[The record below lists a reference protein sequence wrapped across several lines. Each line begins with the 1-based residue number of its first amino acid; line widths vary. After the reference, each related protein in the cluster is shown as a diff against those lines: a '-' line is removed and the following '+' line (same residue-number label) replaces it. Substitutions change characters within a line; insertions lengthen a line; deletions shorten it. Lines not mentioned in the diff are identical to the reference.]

1 MSRDRRP
8 DADSD
13 TIRESTFFGQV
24 QLAEVGWPV
33 YLMILVVVAAV
44 YLATARLGLSLAFL
58 HANVSPVWPPTGL
71 AIAAIL
77 WFGYRIAPAILLGA
91 FLVNL
96 ATDITVATAAG
107 IAVGNTLE
115 ALSAAWLLHR
125 FVGHHYPFNR
135 ARDVLIFILI
145 AGIISPIVS
154 ATIGSTSLC
163 LSGAAGWDDYGW
175 LWSTWWLGDG
185 SGALV
190 VAPLILTW
198 LEKPSQPLSMRQRLM
213 AVLLFALLSSV
224 SLIVFRDALLDGT
237 ANYPLG
243 HLTIPFLLW
252 AAFQFGPRGVATAIA
267 VISGIAIWGTTRG
280 FGPFVETDPNESLL
294 LLQVFIVA
302 LATAALV
309 LAALVAER
317 KRAQNSATFLAAIVE
332 STDDVVIGWGL
343 DGRILS
349 WNRSA
354 ERLYGYEA
362 GEIIGHDI
370 SILFPAHRT
379 EDFSLIVDRLKRGD
393 RMENFETVHVRNSG
407 EHIDVSLTISGIA
420 STAGTIEG
428 VSAIA
433 RDITTRRRA
442 EDALRASEDRL
453 RAIIDNIPAFI
464 YLKDIRG
471 KYMLMNRRGL
481 IHLGLD
487 WKQVHGRTDYDLYVK
502 EVADSFAASDLRV
515 LDTGGAIQL
524 EEPREEPDGLH
535 RYLTIKFPLFD
546 SDGIAY
552 AICGITTDVT
562 KMKQAE
568 DEREQLLVREQSA
581 RTEAEAANRAKDE
594 FLAILSHELRAPLN
608 AISGWVEILLD
619 KGQGDELLSGHALET
634 IKRNAALQSRIIE
647 DILDVSRIVAGKL
660 VLEMQPVDLSGIIQ
674 AGTASVQ
681 LAANDKGVHLRQ
693 MLDNEVN
700 LIVGDP
706 RRLQQVVGNLLSN
719 AIKFTPAGGNVE
731 IRLEQVDSTAR
742 IIVSDTGTG
751 IPAEYLPVI
760 FDRFRQVDSSR
771 TRRYGGLGL
780 GLAIVRH
787 LVELHGGTVE
797 AYSAGEGEGAIF
809 TVSLPCR
816 VPDGDVQGNEQGTP
830 AEWNQERDTLALAG
844 LRILIVDDD
853 ADSREAI
860 STMVAFQGAE
870 VRPVASVSEALTL
883 LNVWIPDVLVSDLGM
898 PDEDGYDLIRQ
909 VRDRGTAEGWTVPAI
924 AVTGYAS
931 PEEAERARSAGFHIH
946 LAKPFESA
954 RLIDAILRCRP
965 LPSVDAGDE
974 SDVLHKP

>member
-1 MSRDRRP
+1 
-8 DADSD
+8 
-13 TIRESTFFGQV
+13 
-24 QLAEVGWPV
+24 
-33 YLMILVVVAAV
+33 MIVVVVGAV
-44 YLATARLGLSLAFL
+44 YVATARLGLSLAFL

-71 AIAAIL
+71 AIALVL
-77 WFGYRIAPAILLGA
+77 WLGYRIAPAILLGA
-91 FLVNL
+91 FIVNL
-96 ATDITVATAAG
+96 ATDVTVATAAG

-115 ALSAAWLLHR
+115 ALTAAVLIHR
-125 FVGHHYPFNR
+125 FVGYHNPFNR

-145 AGIISPIVS
+145 AGIFSPIVS
-154 ATIGSTSLC
+154 ATIGSASLC
-163 LSGAAGWDDYGW
+163 LSGAAGWDKFGW
-175 LWSTWWLGDG
+175 LWTTWWLGDG

-198 LEKPSQPLSMRQRLM
+198 IEKPTQPLSMRQRWM
-213 AVLLFALLSSV
+213 ALLLFVLLASV
-224 SLIVFRDALLDGT
+224 SLFVFRGAFLDET

-267 VISGIAIWGTTRG
+267 VMSGIAIWGTTRG
-280 FGPFVETDPNESLL
+280 SGPFVESDPNESLL
-294 LLQVFIVA
+294 LFQIFITA

-317 KRAQNSATFLAAIVE
+317 KRAQTTATFLAAIVE

-354 ERLYGYEA
+354 ERLYGYAA

-370 SILFPAHRT
+370 AVLIPAHRT
-379 EDFSLIVDRLKRGD
+379 EDFQVIVERLKRRD
-393 RMENFETVHVRNSG
+393 RMENFETVHVRKGG

-420 STAGTIEG
+420 GASGAIEG
-428 VSAIA
+428 MSVIA
-433 RDITTRRRA
+433 RDITLRRKA
-442 EDALRASEDRL
+442 QEALRASEDRL
-453 RAIIDNIPAFI
+453 RAIVDNMPAFI

-471 KYMLMNRRGL
+471 KYMLMNRRAL
-481 IHLGLD
+481 KNIGLD
-487 WKQVHGRTDYDLYVK
+487 WKQVQGKTDYDLYAK
-502 EVADSFAASDLRV
+502 DVADRFVTSDLRA
-515 LDTGGAIQL
+515 LDTGGAIHI
-524 EEPREEPDGLH
+524 EETGVESGGGH
-535 RYLTIKFPLFD
+535 RYLTVKFPLFD
-546 SDGIAY
+546 SDGTAY
-552 AICGITTDVT
+552 AICGISTDVT
-562 KMKQAE
+562 MIKEAE
-568 DEREQLLVREQSA
+568 AEREQLLVREQSA
-581 RTEAEAANRAKDE
+581 RAEAEASNRAKDE

-608 AISGWVEILLD
+608 AIMGWVEILLD
-619 KGQGDELLSGHALET
+619 KGQGDELLTGHALET

-660 VLEMQPVDLSGIIQ
+660 ELEIQPVDLSGVIQ
-674 AGTASVQ
+674 AATASVQ
-681 LAANDKGVHLRQ
+681 LAAHDKDVRLRQ
-693 MLDNEVN
+693 ILDHGVDP
-700 LIVGDP
+700 IVGDP
-706 RRLQQVVGNLLSN
+706 RRLQQIVGNLLSN
-719 AIKFTPAGGNVE
+719 AIKFTPAGGEVE
-731 IRLEQVDSTAR
+731 IRLEQIDSTAR
-742 IIVSDTGTG
+742 VIVTDTGTG
-751 IPAEYLPVI
+751 IPPEFLPVI

-787 LVELHGGTVE
+787 LVELHGGSVE
-797 AYSAGEGEGAIF
+797 AYSAGEGQGAII
-809 TVSLPCR
+809 TELLPCSLPESGVEDKGSGTSR
-816 VPDGDVQGNEQGTP
+816 VWNDT
-830 AEWNQERDTLALAG
+830 AETQALAG

-883 LNVWIPDVLVSDLGM
+883 LNVWIPDLLVSDIGM

-909 VRDRGTAEGWTVPAI
+909 VRERGVAEGWTIPAI

-931 PEEAERARSAGFHIH
+931 LEEAERARAAGFHMH
-946 LAKPFESA
+946 LAKPIESA

-965 LPSVDAGDE
+965 LPPVDAGDE
-974 SDVLHKP
+974 SDALHNNHE